1 MILSE
6 FKEGDNY
13 YTDYSQKVI
22 ASDNLSV
29 STKPWVDEEVVK
41 IVTDITNGNV
51 LYVFLD
57 FEGDIVDLM
66 KGV

>member
-1 MILSE
+1 MILSD
-6 FKEGDNY
+6 FQEGDNY
-13 YTDYSQKVI
+13 YTAYSRKVRN
-22 ASDNLSV
+22 SDNLSV
-29 STKPWVDEEVVK
+29 STQKWVNEEVIKV
-41 IVTDITNGNV
+41 VTDITNGSV